1 MSKVIKKNI
10 DFESVKDRVLYD
22 KTEYKDSNCIS
33 KKILLNET
41 DSETFFIK
49 RRLIMKHSIPKILK
63 NFLGE
68 NIECC
73 VFDVVKFSTKAGIS
87 HSKIHIQKI
96 DIIIDLIIRY
106 SKNIS
111 LDVKI
116 LKHNNVSK
124 LTQSLIIKCFT
135 NKTIK
140 YINSHY
146 LEVL

>member
-1 MSKVIKKNI
+1 MFKIIKKNI
-10 DFESVKDRVLYD
+10 AFEDVKDRVLYD
-22 KTEYKDSNCIS
+22 KRDYKDPNCIS
-33 KKILLNET
+33 KTILVDESNDKTE
-41 DSETFFIK
+41 FVK
-49 RRLIMKHSIPKILK
+49 RKMIMKHSIPKILK
-63 NFLGE
+63 HFLGDT
-68 NIECC
+68 IECS

-96 DIIIDLIIRY
+96 DIVIDLIIRY
-106 SKNIS
+106 GKDIS

>member
-10 DFESVKDRVLYD
+10 DFESIKDRVLYD
-22 KTEYKDSNCIS
+22 KTEYKDPNCIS
-33 KKILLNET
+33 KNMLLNES

-68 NIECC
+68 NIQCS

-87 HSKIHIQKI
+87 HSKISIEKF

-111 LDVKI
+111 LEVKMLPHKNI
-116 LKHNNVSK
+116 SK
-124 LTQSLIIKCFT
+124 LTQSLIKKCFT

-140 YINSHY
+140 YIKSHY